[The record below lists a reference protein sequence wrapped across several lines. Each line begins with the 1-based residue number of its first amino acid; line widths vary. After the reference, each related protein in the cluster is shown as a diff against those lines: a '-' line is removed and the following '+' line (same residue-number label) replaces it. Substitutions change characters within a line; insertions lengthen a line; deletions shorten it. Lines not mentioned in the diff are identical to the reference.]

1 MTVLQVKKNNDI
13 LIDTYFDKYNKLI
26 RKIKSNEYELET
38 IEVVVHG
45 GISGHSTDNI
55 SSSNNVAGIDEKL
68 SKIEKLKAK
77 IGKLYV
83 KQELLRKEYLK
94 TLNKLSRFEYEI
106 ILTSFYLD
114 KLSLKEISIRLNKSI
129 AFVKKNKREAM
140 DELLIIIAN

>member
-1 MTVLQVKKNNDI
+1 MTIPQFKKNNDI

-38 IEVVVHG
+38 IEAVVYG

-55 SSSNNVAGIDEKL
+55 SSSNNSSGLDEKL